1 VWFTV
6 ELEVNRYA
14 IGWCRDFQNKPVLR
28 KPVTLE
34 PELTPGG
41 LADQPDED
49 L

>member
-14 IGWCRDFQNKPVLR
+14 VGWSRDHQSKPVLR
-28 KPVTLE
+28 EAVRLE

-41 LADQPDED
+41 LVDQPD
-49 L
+49 